1 MGQIFSSGRRE
12 EEEEEVNPRPAKK
25 ARTED
30 NMPLPSSEKAAK
42 LISLLVELNGGKPL
56 DLAAICAINSACSP
70 PETSIAGTTTEET
83 LTSTLNK
90 LFTDHVGQ
98 SPQIVIN
105 HAIQF
110 ASDYYDRES
119 DFFNEKEMRGGSH
132 WTSMREIHDE
142 WFDSPPGLEARGPR
156 PDSKVWLG
164 IFLGEERVKELLDGS
179 YPLEDLHDKGA
190 DVPAEEHLIWE
201 AFKDETTKL
210 PLCDLLLNIL
220 SYVRNKSNE
229 CEDRVD
235 ILRFAV
241 LYGLD
246 GVMRDLIK
254 GGYGDMNDDLTIDTL
269 LELSDEPADPED
281 WFGIHRKWYMSPLY
295 LGAILG
301 YSNIVVTA
309 CKELRAKIDAPLGM
323 INQTGEFAT
332 HDHYSVIAVMQ
343 WVILNNMKGMLKTLV
358 EDLGFQFR
366 WFFHANC
373 HRVVCKRLFDLS
385 EYESNPRWKGGITEE
400 DYAFESSRVRRGM
413 RSASAYKEQMKMFD
427 YLIDLGLPFELL
439 FPTEVPI
446 DDLERLQKA
455 KKLETRKQN
464 REYMKSLSR
473 NEREAIDLSSA
484 MASSYNSLKNSEAEM
499 LTLCDYYRMLK
510 KKWEGK
516 ESQIARLDEFE
527 ALDPT
532 WRAERKRQEEGGEEE
547 KSDDES
553 SYGSGSSYE
562 YPGDY

>member
-1 MGQIFSSGRRE
+1 MGQIFSSGRQ
-12 EEEEEVNPRPAKK
+12 EEEEVNPRPAKK

-56 DLAAICAINSACSP
+56 DLAAISAINSACSP

-281 WFGIHRKWYMSPLY
+281 WFGIHRKWYMTPLY

-455 KKLETRKQN
+455 KKLETRKQS

-473 NEREAIDLSSA
+473 NEREAIDLASA

-532 WRAERKRQEEGGEEE
+532 WRAERKRQEERGEEE

>member
-1 MGQIFSSGRRE
+1 MGQIFSSGRQ
-12 EEEEEVNPRPAKK
+12 EEEEVNPRPAKK

-56 DLAAICAINSACSP
+56 DLAAISAINSACSP

-254 GGYGDMNDDLTIDTL
+254 GGYGDLNDDLTIDTL

-281 WFGIHRKWYMSPLY
+281 WFGIHRKWYMTPLY

-358 EDLGFQFR
+358 EHLGFQFR

-516 ESQIARLDEFE
+516 ESQVARLDEFE

>member
-1 MGQIFSSGRRE
+1 MGQIFSSGRQ
-12 EEEEEVNPRPAKK
+12 EEEEVNPRPAKK

-56 DLAAICAINSACSP
+56 DLAAISAINSACSP

-156 PDSKVWLG
+156 PDSKVWLE

-254 GGYGDMNDDLTIDTL
+254 GGYGDLNDDLTIDTL

-281 WFGIHRKWYMSPLY
+281 WFGIHRKWYMTPLY

-332 HDHYSVIAVMQ
+332 HDHYSVTAVMQ

-385 EYESNPRWKGGITEE
+385 EYESNPRWKGGVTEE